1 MLGWLINLV
10 IGFAIR
16 QLAKFGADIKWE
28 LVKADWGARLA
39 ALIPG
44 DWFDAEAVFVLEK
57 ALDVMS
63 VVLSSAE
70 VLEKIVDLVKAKDL
84 SGAIALVKEL
94 IMGVVSPG
102 VALDDAELF
111 EAVKS
116 YKKAS
121 A

>member
-16 QLAKFGADIKWE
+16 QLAKFGADIKWD

-44 DWFDAEAVFVLEK
+44 DWFDEEAVFILEK

-70 VLEKIVDLVKAKDL
+70 VIEQIVDLVKAKDL
-84 SGAIALVKEL
+84 AGAIALVKKL
-94 IMGVVSPG
+94 IMEVVSPG
-102 VALDDAELF
+102 AELSDS
-111 EAVKS
+111 ELLVAVKS